1 MVTSGGGKRVKTM
14 TILSLALLAAGCA
27 GPASQTPVN
36 TTPAPVNPAP
46 VDPKP
51 TEGNTSGSNQQGSDQ
66 NGSATQNP
74 PANPYRTHQLKDLEV
89 VEVTM
94 GEHKFKMWVMDT
106 DSKRMEG
113 MMFLENK
120 DFKDDE
126 GMLFVFPGTATRNFW
141 MKNTL
146 VPLDIAYINRE
157 KKVLNTYTMAALD
170 TTTPYPSKG
179 GAMYV
184 IEVRAGLFEKLKIGK
199 GTVCTFPATVKAKD

>member
-14 TILSLALLAAGCA
+14 TILSLALLVAGCA

-74 PANPYRTHQLKDLEV
+74 PTNPYRTHQLKDLEV

-146 VPLDIAYINRE
+146 VPLDIAYISRE

>member
-1 MVTSGGGKRVKTM
+1 M
-14 TILSLALLAAGCA
+14 TILSLALLVAGCA
-27 GPASQTPVN
+27 GPASQTPVSSFD
-36 TTPAPVNPAP
+36 TPANPAP
-46 VDPKP
+46 TDPKP
-51 TEGNTSGSNQQGSDQ
+51 TDPKPTDGTGSSQ
-66 NGSATQNP
+66 NGSA
-74 PANPYRTHQLKDLEV
+74 KDLEV

-146 VPLDIAYINRE
+146 VPLDIAYISRE

>member
-1 MVTSGGGKRVKTM
+1 MVTSGGGKRVKSM
-14 TILSLALLAAGCA
+14 TILSLALLAVGCA
-27 GPASQTPVN
+27 GPASQTPVSSFE
-36 TTPAPVNPAP
+36 TPVNPAP

-51 TEGNTSGSNQQGSDQ
+51 ADPKPTDGDNAGQTGSTN
-66 NGSATQNP
+66 QNP
-74 PANPYRTHQLKDLEV
+74 PTNPYRTHQLKDLEV

-126 GMLFVFPGTATRNFW
+126 GMLFVFPGLATRNFW

-146 VPLDIAYINRE
+146 VPLDIAYLNRE

-179 GAMYV
+179 GSQFV

-199 GTVCTFPATVKAKD
+199 GTMCTFPATVKAKD

>member
-27 GPASQTPVN
+27 GPASQTPVSSFD
-36 TTPAPVNPAP
+36 TPANPAP
-46 VDPKP
+46 TDPKP
-51 TEGNTSGSNQQGSDQ
+51 TDPKPTDGTGSSQ
-66 NGSATQNP
+66 NGSANQNP

>member
-14 TILSLALLAAGCA
+14 TILSLAMLAVGCA
-27 GPASQTPVN
+27 GPASQTPVSSFE
-36 TTPAPVNPAP
+36 APVNPAP

-51 TEGNTSGSNQQGSDQ
+51 TDPKPTEGTDSSQ
-66 NGSATQNP
+66 NGAANQAP
-74 PANPYRTHQLKDLEV
+74 PTNPYRTHQLKDLEV

-126 GMLFVFPGTATRNFW
+126 GMLFVFPGLATRNFW

-146 VPLDIAYINRE
+146 VPLDIAYLNRE

-179 GAMYV
+179 GAQFV

>member
-1 MVTSGGGKRVKTM
+1 M
-14 TILSLALLAAGCA
+14 TILSLALLLAGCA
-27 GPASQTPVN
+27 GPVSQTPVN
-36 TTPAPVNPAP
+36 TTEVPVNPAPVDPAP

-51 TEGNTSGSNQQGSDQ
+51 TEGNQTGGTQ
-66 NGSATQNP
+66 NGSTAQNP
-74 PANPYRTHQLKDLEV
+74 PVNPYRTHQLKDLEQV
-89 VEVTM
+89 DVTM

-126 GMLFVFPGTATRNFW
+126 GMLFVFPGLATRNFW

-146 VPLDIAYINRE
+146 VPLDIAYLNRE